1 MNLAFIPQKQKNDDK
16 DFLSSNEDLN
26 PVIKL
31 KIKRIKND
39 SAISKRLS
47 FGKQKNEKSK
57 LMNTS
62 LAKFKV

>member
-47 FGKQKNEKSK
+47 FGKQKKEKSK

>member
-47 FGKQKNEKSK
+47 FGK
-57 LMNTS
+57 
-62 LAKFKV
+62 